1 MVTLRL
7 PDTVV
12 EVMHHLEGETQEEK
26 VLSLVA
32 SDLENRLREC
42 AGESGEYELK
52 HRTIFSEFAQSWREG
67 KIPDRWSHDV
77 ERDYMVWEGLEGE
90 RGKWLS
96 ALRKLDELR

>member
-12 EVMHHLEGETQEEK
+12 EMLEHLDGETQEQR

-42 AGESGEYELK
+42 EREIGEYELK
-52 HRTIFSEFAQSWREG
+52 HRTMFSEFSQAWREG
-67 KIPDRWSHDV
+67 KIPDPWSHDV
-77 ERDYMVWEGLEGE
+77 ERDYMVWEGLEAE
-90 RGKWLS
+90 RRKWLS
-96 ALRKLDELR
+96 ALRKLDQLR